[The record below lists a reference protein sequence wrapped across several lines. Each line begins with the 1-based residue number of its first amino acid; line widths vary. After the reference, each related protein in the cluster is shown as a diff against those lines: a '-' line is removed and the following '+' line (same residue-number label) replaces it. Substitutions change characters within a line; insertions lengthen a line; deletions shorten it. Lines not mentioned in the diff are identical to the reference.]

1 MSKKT
6 EVIAALNSV
15 KGAWTKIANELNLDP
30 QLVANIA
37 NKATLKVDSD
47 VIESLHNYLGKPL
60 IEQKGDD

>member
-15 KGAWTKIANELNLDP
+15 KGSWTRIANELNLDP

-37 NKATLKVDSD
+37 KKATLKVDSD
-47 VIESLHNYLGKPL
+47 VIESLHNHLGKPL
-60 IEQKGDD
+60 IERQ

>member
-15 KGAWTKIANELNLDP
+15 KGSWTRIANELNLDP

-37 NKATLKVDSD
+37 KKATLKVDSD
-47 VIESLHNYLGKPL
+47 VIESLHDYLGKR
-60 IEQKGDD
+60 ED